1 MSELVHI
8 TPDTVG
14 SDRASMHNTTA
25 SSARWNSRKAHKQ
38 PHLKYTRSPVGA
50 DSQLSRSK
58 RACTSRR
65 KASFLTWI
73 KVVKTKGAVRW

>member
-14 SDRASMHNTTA
+14 GDRASMHIPQ
-25 SSARWNSRKAHKQ
+25 RVLPGGIRIRLHKQ

-50 DSQLSRSK
+50 DSQLGRSR
-58 RACTSRR
+58 RACTSKR
-65 KASFLTWI
+65 KVDLITWI
-73 KVVKTKGAVRW
+73 NVVKTKGAVRW